1 MVSQDGIAR
10 DLTQGQ
16 DKPIWPLSSYGPA
29 KGEPTILEGLDE
41 SAEEMRWKA
50 LQAVRSG
57 NIAEYVCRISNSLLL
72 KTSKLLH
79 S

>member
-1 MVSQDGIAR
+1 MVSQEGIAR

-29 KGEPTILEGLDE
+29 KGEPTIIEGLDE

-50 LQAVRSG
+50 LQAVQSG
-57 NIAEYVCRISNSLLL
+57 NIAEYVSFISDRFAL
-72 KTSKLLH
+72 
-79 S
+79 

>member
-16 DKPIWPLSSYGPA
+16 DKPLWPLSSYGPA
-29 KGEPTILEGLDE
+29 KGEPTIIEGLDE

-50 LQAVRSG
+50 LQALQSG
-57 NIAEYVCRISNSLLL
+57 NVADYVRFLCGSLY
-72 KTSKLLH
+72 
-79 S
+79 